1 MVLVPEVMRAL
12 EGYGDRVQ
20 VLAAGGIVTGRQM
33 AACMAMGA
41 AGVWTGSVWLTT
53 AEAETLPT
61 VKEQKLAA
69 TSREPVRQ
77 RGRTGTY
84 TRPLRHAWTDAC
96 NSPAAPTP
104 LPLPLLRLPSR
115 TALHPAA

>member
-53 AEAETLPT
+53 AEAETIPT
-61 VKEQKLAA
+61 VKEKMLAA
-69 TSREPVRQ
+69 TSRDTVRS
-77 RGRTGTY
+77 RGRTGKY
-84 TRPLRHAWTDAC
+84 TRQLRPAWTEAWPAPDA
-96 NSPAAPTP
+96 PGD
-104 LPLPLLRLPSR
+104 RKR
-115 TALHPAA
+115 VV